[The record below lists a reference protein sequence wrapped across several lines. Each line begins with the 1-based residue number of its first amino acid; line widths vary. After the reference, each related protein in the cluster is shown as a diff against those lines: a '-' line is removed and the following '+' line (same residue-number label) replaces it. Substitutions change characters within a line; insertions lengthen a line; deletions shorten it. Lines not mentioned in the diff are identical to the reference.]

1 MTLPARR
8 PPAGARLACSLAG
21 ALALAGCGP
30 TMHAGLRTL
39 EQAWSG
45 VPTGVDTLPLDPA
58 LTYLRVQLGRQTGL
72 MVLADQAA
80 SPRGTVHTWVSAD
93 GAVLRLV
100 DGRLDGYA
108 DLRQSW
114 SLAAAGLPPAWTPL
128 ADPGGSRFA
137 EVLDV
142 QPGYRLGQQRLR
154 ERVAADRAPAGHQWR
169 GDPDAVRWF
178 VERNAQDASE
188 PRWYAVDLQSTPARV
203 VYGQAC
209 LNAEVCLSWQAWPT
223 PTALARPQAEAASR

>member
-1 MTLPARR
+1 
-8 PPAGARLACSLAG
+8 
-21 ALALAGCGP
+21 
-30 TMHAGLRTL
+30 MHAGLRTL
-39 EQAWSG
+39 DQAWNG
-45 VPTGVDTLPLDPA
+45 VPAGVDTLPLNPA

-100 DGRLDGYA
+100 DGRLDGFA

-114 SLAAAGLPPAWTPL
+114 SLVTAGLPPPWDTLPDTA
-128 ADPGGSRFA
+128 GSPFA

-154 ERVAADRAPAGHQWR
+154 ERVAADQAPPVHQWR
-169 GDPDAVRWF
+169 GEPGAVRWF
-178 VERNAQDASE
+178 VERSVNDASE
-188 PRWYAVDLQSTPARV
+188 PRWYAVDLQSKPARV

-209 LNAEVCLSWQAWPT
+209 LDPDVCLSWQTWPT
-223 PTALARPQAEAASR
+223 PAALARPPAEAAPR